1 MDTDTA
7 DSHIPTTGYTSTM
20 AKPRKD
26 PSRSRSQGRNQN
38 RSPSIPS
45 QSRVHRSHPENQTH
59 AQSPRR
65 GQTQRGPLQT
75 NATARQQSPLDDLQL
90 WLQRFRIFQIRLVL
104 MKISPMNIL
113 QTNAI
118 PAKRHD

>member
-1 MDTDTA
+1 
-7 DSHIPTTGYTSTM
+7 M

-26 PSRSRSQGRNQN
+26 PSRSRSQN

-45 QSRVHRSHPENQTH
+45 QSRVHRSRPENQTH

-65 GQTQRGPLQT
+65 GQTQRGSLQT
-75 NATARQQSPLDDLQL
+75 SATARQQSPLDDLQL
-90 WLQRFRIFQIRLVL
+90 CPQRFRIFQILLVL
-104 MKISPMNIL
+104 MKISPMNVL